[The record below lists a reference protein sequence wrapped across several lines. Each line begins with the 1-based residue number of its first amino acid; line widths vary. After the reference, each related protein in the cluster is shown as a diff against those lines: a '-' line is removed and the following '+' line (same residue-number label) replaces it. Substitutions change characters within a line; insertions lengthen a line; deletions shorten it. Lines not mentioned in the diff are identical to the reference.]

1 MKEFKYTIDG
11 KEYNVTIGEIDENNV
26 ASISVNGSDYNVQME
41 KEAEPEKKKVVLG
54 KPVDNST
61 ETEAT
66 FSANVI
72 PSGNSPTVT
81 VHTACL
87 IPS

>member
-41 KEAEPEKKKVVLG
+41 KEAEPEKKKVVL
-54 KPVDNST
+54 
-61 ETEAT
+61 
-66 FSANVI
+66 
-72 PSGNSPTVT
+72 
-81 VHTACL
+81 
-87 IPS
+87 